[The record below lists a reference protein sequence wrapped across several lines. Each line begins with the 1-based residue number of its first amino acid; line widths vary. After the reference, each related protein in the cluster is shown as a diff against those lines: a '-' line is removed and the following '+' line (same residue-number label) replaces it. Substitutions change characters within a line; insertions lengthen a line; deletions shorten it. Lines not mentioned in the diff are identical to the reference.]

1 MFNAFSKSVMGQ
13 SHVKKN
19 IVCQDSSAHKV
30 TDDYAIAVVADG
42 HGSKKHFR
50 SNIGSKCAV
59 EATLEVLA
67 RFMETEGFFETFPER
82 RSSVIKNIEKQVIAC
97 WNEKVNAHHDAN
109 PVTVVEKKPFTHDEF
124 AEIPVESYYGTT
136 LICGVMC
143 KDFTFGFQLG
153 DGSLVTVLEDG
164 TTSMPMDYNEQNPAN
179 ITSSMCNAN
188 AASMFAEFY
197 SVEPKVAALFASTDG
212 LYTTF
217 GGEQAFFDYHTLIAS
232 QLIDP
237 EKVRASVENNI
248 AKRTHYGT
256 EDDISFACA
265 VNGDLLAECRP
276 ALINKVAEN
285 KRAAA
290 EKKVKN

>member
-164 TTSMPMDYNEQNPAN
+164 TTS
-179 ITSSMCNAN
+179 SMSNAN

-290 EKKVKN
+290 EKKVKQ